1 MNKSIELLREEFLDA
16 KREVKFAESNLDDAK
31 KALFAATEA
40 AGDEYEV
47 GEEVIRIVRPEKKT
61 WDWDKVRANV
71 GELQFKK
78 ISRLVVDE
86 NLLNEAL
93 ASGTIKPSAL
103 KGCVTE
109 KPGTAYVRIYKK
121 KEEEGD
127 EDF

>member
-31 KALFAATEA
+31 KALLKATEA
-40 AGDEYEV
+40 AGDEYEI
-47 GEEVIRIVRPEKKT
+47 GDEVIRVVRPEKKT
-61 WDWDKVRANV
+61 WDWDKVRSNV

-109 KPGTAYVRIYKK
+109 KAGTAYVRIYKK
-121 KEEEGD
+121 KEEEDD

>member
-1 MNKSIELLREEFLDA
+1 MAKSIELLREEFLEA
-16 KREVKFAESNLDDAK
+16 TREKTFAEKHLKEVRKELFDAV
-31 KALFAATEA
+31 EPN
-40 AGDEYEV
+40 GDAYKI
-47 GEEVIRIVRPEKKT
+47 GEEVIRIVRPSSDVY
-61 WDWDKVRANV
+61 DWDKVRSNI

-78 ISRLVVDE
+78 ISRLIPDE
-86 NLLNEAL
+86 DLLNEAL